1 MKRKLV
7 FVISVIGFIGA
18 LVSAY
23 IFSLPH
29 KAEPPAFNPAANPF
43 DKGLYTNGIIESYQ
57 SSGANTNL
65 YFEVSGSV
73 NQIFVHEGE
82 AVRKGTPLV
91 AIDDSVQ
98 RRTTEQQK
106 QQAAA
111 ALSLLQELK
120 AQPRPE
126 TLAVSRA
133 QVDLSLASLKLA
145 QDQYDK
151 QRRSSEL
158 KPGSVSR
165 DALDNATNALQVAR
179 ANLALTERQYNLTK
193 AGAWSYDIANQEKQ
207 YKALSAAADA
217 SAALL
222 AKYSLRAPGD
232 GVVLAINASVGSYV
246 SALGTYDTYTGG
258 SDPVIV
264 MGTPPETL
272 AVRCYIDEIL
282 VHRLPAADKIKAEMT
297 IRGTNVRVPLEFVR
311 VQPYV
316 SPKIQLSDQR
326 QERVDV
332 RVLPVIFRF
341 AQKPELKIYPGQLVD
356 VYIGQRQ

>member
-1 MKRKLV
+1 MNRKLV
-7 FVISVIGFIGA
+7 FVISLIGFIGA

-23 IFSLPH
+23 LFSLPH

-43 DKGLYTNGIIESYQ
+43 DKGIYTNGIIESYQ
-57 SSGANTNL
+57 TSGANTNL
-65 YFEVSGSV
+65 YLEVSGSV
-73 NQIFVHEGE
+73 NQIFVHEG
-82 AVRKGTPLV
+82 AIIRKGAPLV

-98 RRTTEQQK
+98 RLTTEQQK

-111 ALSLLQELK
+111 ARSLLQELK

-126 TLAVSRA
+126 TLAVSIA

-151 QRRSSEL
+151 QKRSSEL
-158 KPGSVSR
+158 RPGSVSR
-165 DALDNATNALQVAR
+165 DALDNASNAWQVAK
-179 ANLALTERQYNLTK
+179 ANLAVAERQYKLTK
-193 AGAWSYDIANQEKQ
+193 AGAWTYDIANQAKQ

-222 AKYSLRAPGD
+222 AKYTLRAPRD
-232 GVVLAINASVGSYV
+232 GVVLAINASEGSYV
-246 SALGTYDTYTGG
+246 SAQGTYDTYTGG
-258 SDPVIV
+258 NDPVIV
-264 MGTPPETL
+264 MGAPAETL

-282 VHRLPAADKIKAEMT
+282 VHRLPPAEKIQAEMT
-297 IRGTNVRVPLEFVR
+297 VRGTNVRIPLKFVR

-341 AQKPELKIYPGQLVD
+341 AQAPEIKVYPGQLVD